1 MCGVAE
7 SDAALLAG
15 APGRRARCLISRPVP
30 RVRCASSLSV
40 ASVISEL
47 QSLVSAAASDM
58 PFDSCMWEAEA
69 C

>member
-15 APGRRARCLISRPVP
+15 AAGRRVRCLISRPVP

-47 QSLVSAAASDM
+47 QSPVSASDM
-58 PFDSCMWEAEA
+58 PFHSSVWEAGA